1 MSLDIDCPQCGHIE
15 SIDEDSLPQGEVTLV
30 CKQCRY
36 KWPFHKTGG
45 LGLAVGLAPPPK
57 PGKKAGRKAPE
68 PVLEAD
74 AGNEVTCP
82 GCGLTF
88 EVGQTE
94 VSVTL
99 SGPDVLTAEMAAPE
113 PARRA
118 KPKPKPKPKPK
129 RPRRADGKKTIL
141 VVEDV
146 DYFVQLARETLGSKY
161 HTVVVKTVEEAFQ
174 AIEREP
180 VDLMVLD
187 LTLNENDGD
196 TVLERLEPK
205 EFPVL
210 IATSRDE
217 TEMYGEVWEEL
228 KRLGADDLVIK
239 GMNMEETLL
248 QKISSLLGVK

>member
-15 SIDEDSLPQGEVTLV
+15 PIDEDSLPQGQVTLI

-36 KWPFHKTGG
+36 KWPFHR
-45 LGLAVGLAPPPK
+45 LASPVSLAPPPR
-57 PGKKAGRKAPE
+57 PKKKTDRKAPE
-68 PVLEAD
+68 LVREASTAND
-74 AGNEVTCP
+74 VTCP

-88 EVGQTE
+88 NAGHTE
-94 VSVTL
+94 VSVML
-99 SGPDVLTAEMAAPE
+99 SDPNAPTAEMAVSKA
-113 PARRA
+113 ARRA
-118 KPKPKPKPKPK
+118 KPKPKPKPK

-141 VVEDV
+141 VVEEV
-146 DYFVQLARETLGSKY
+146 NYFSQLARETLSSKY
-161 HTVVVKTVEEAFQ
+161 HTVMVKTAEEAFQ

-205 EFPVL
+205 GFPVL
-210 IATSRDE
+210 ISTSRDE
-217 TEMYGEVWEEL
+217 TEMYGEAWEEL
-228 KRLGADDLVIK
+228 KRMGADDLVLK

-248 QKISSLLGVK
+248 KKIASLLGAK

>member
-15 SIDEDSLPQGEVTLV
+15 SIDETSLPQGEVTLV
-30 CKQCRY
+30 CKLCRY
-36 KWPFHKTGG
+36 KWPFHKPGG
-45 LGLAVGLAPPPK
+45 LGLAGLGPPPT
-57 PGKKAGRKAPE
+57 PEKKLARKAPE
-68 PVLEAD
+68 PVLRVDSA
-74 AGNEVTCP
+74 NEVTCP

-88 EVGQTE
+88 EAGQTGAKAA
-94 VSVTL
+94 L
-99 SGPDVLTAEMAAPE
+99 SGPDAVTAEMVPPK

-118 KPKPKPKPKPK
+118 KPKPKPKPK

-141 VVEDV
+141 VVEDI

-161 HTVVVKTVEEAFQ
+161 HTVVVNSVEEAFK
-174 AIEREP
+174 AIEQEP

-217 TEMYGEVWEEL
+217 TEMYGEAWEEL

-248 QKISSLLGVK
+248 QKIAALLGGK